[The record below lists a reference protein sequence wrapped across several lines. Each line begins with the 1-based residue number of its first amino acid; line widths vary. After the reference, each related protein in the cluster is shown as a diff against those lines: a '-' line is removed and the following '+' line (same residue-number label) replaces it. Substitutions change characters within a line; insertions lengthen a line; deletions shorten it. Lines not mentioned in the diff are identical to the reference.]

1 MTVADQIKILDRKI
15 KQNEAQY
22 YLDRKTAKISAFS
35 SNNLDKYEYLT
46 GEDLD
51 AKPSTVEEERFEYSP
66 LDRVFNR
73 GLKYEYR
80 KEGLVKR
87 VTNIEDKNEELLKA
101 IKSKTDIKSKIYIFD
116 EDLTLEVIVL
126 IKEIKSVEEN
136 VDYQKLSFLGRNNKV
151 DGLNSF
157 KIFEKLIKDI
167 HNKTMTTD
175 KAEIKQNK
183 FAEKFDELRTYPT
196 RRPKYIVLK
205 KSVSKNVKN
214 FYDGWEK
221 IVYGF
226 KNGILPLS

>member
-1 MTVADQIKILDRKI
+1 M
-15 KQNEAQY
+15 
-22 YLDRKTAKISAFS
+22 
-35 SNNLDKYEYLT
+35 
-46 GEDLD
+46 
-51 AKPSTVEEERFEYSP
+51 
-66 LDRVFNR
+66 
-73 GLKYEYR
+73 
-80 KEGLVKR
+80 
-87 VTNIEDKNEELLKA
+87 
-101 IKSKTDIKSKIYIFD
+101 
-116 EDLTLEVIVL
+116 

-151 DGLNSF
+151 DGLDSF